1 VNRSK
6 SNSRDMISSRSTKT
20 RTKAKHVNKQAFKD
34 ENKYTL
40 KALQEQK
47 QAAVLLDELEQAMAD
62 FADSKTQDTPGLPT
76 P

>member
-1 VNRSK
+1 
-6 SNSRDMISSRSTKT
+6 MISSRSTKT

-62 FADSKTQDTPGLPT
+62 FADSKTQDTPGPPT